1 MTKFNKFD
9 QHVIEEALKL
19 WVIDFEKQINEVE
32 AQGKRSIY
40 GINFPS
46 MMANEIQSKV
56 DSLTK
61 KK

>member
-9 QHVIEEALKL
+9 QYVIEEALKL
-19 WVIDFEKQINEVE
+19 WVANFEKEINETE

-46 MMANEIQSKV
+46 MMANEVNQKV
-56 DSLTK
+56 ASLTK

>member
-9 QHVIEEALKL
+9 QYVIEEALKL
-19 WVIDFEKQINEVE
+19 WVTQFEKEINDLES
-32 AQGKRSIY
+32 QGKRSIY

-46 MMANEIQSKV
+46 MMAKEIQSKV

>member
-19 WVIDFEKQINEVE
+19 WVADFENQINEVE
-32 AQGKRSIY
+32 SQGKRSIY

-46 MMANEIQSKV
+46 MMAKEIQSKV